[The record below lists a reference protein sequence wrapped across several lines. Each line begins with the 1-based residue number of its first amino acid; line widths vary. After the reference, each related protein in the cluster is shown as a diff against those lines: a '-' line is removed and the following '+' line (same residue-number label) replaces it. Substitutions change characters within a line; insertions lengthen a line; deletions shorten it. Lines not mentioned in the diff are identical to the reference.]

1 MTPQVLAPYV
11 LTALFAAQVEGK
23 SSSLDTLVEA
33 IKVRRG
39 DLRRTVTALH
49 REGLVDVRR
58 MRLTMLGFGLASMY
72 ASQNLAPLR
81 RPQKAVVA
89 AAYNTFGR
97 PGVTRSSR

>member
-11 LTALFAAQVEGK
+11 LTALFTAQVEGK

-58 MRLTMLGFGLASMY
+58 MRLTMLGFGLATMY
-72 ASQNLAPLR
+72 ASQGLAPLR
-81 RPQKAVVA
+81 RPQKVA
-89 AAYNTFGR
+89 AAAA
-97 PGVTRSSR
+97 

>member
-1 MTPQVLAPYV
+1 MTPQLLAPYV

-33 IKVRRG
+33 IKVRRS

-49 REGLVDVRR
+49 REGLVDVRS
-58 MRLTMLGFGLASMY
+58 MRLTMLGFAMGSRYAGQGLPA
-72 ASQNLAPLR
+72 LR

-89 AAYNTFGR
+89 AA
-97 PGVTRSSR
+97 

>member
-11 LTALFAAQVEGK
+11 LSALFAAQVEGK

-58 MRLTMLGFGLASMY
+58 MRLTMMGFGVAAMY
-72 ASQNLAPLR
+72 ASQKLAPLR
-81 RPQKAVVA
+81 RPQKAIEA
-89 AAYNTFGR
+89 AA
-97 PGVTRSSR
+97 